1 MGAGHAHPLY
11 LPGHSPVHRLPAEVK
26 IVAALLGAICVV
38 ATPRAAFGM
47 FAGHLAVLAVVWGI
61 ARIPPGWILR
71 RAVIEL
77 PFVVLA
83 VLLPVTGPDPRIDV
97 LGVALSEPGLLG
109 AWNIVVKGTLGVLI
123 SLTLA
128 ATTPLRDLLL
138 GMQRLRAPALVV
150 TIATL
155 MLRYTDLIVAEAGR
169 MRRARLARGH
179 DPRFLWQV
187 GATARGIGAL
197 FIRAYERGERVHL
210 AMLSRGFDGALPQAA
225 EGAPSRRQWVTG
237 LAPAGV
243 AVLLAAAGWSVGERA
258 QRANAVSERTSTL
271 SVRTPSR
278 PAGRRPW
285 TSAAWRSPTP
295 TDTRPCTGSTCASSR
310 VSGSRCSGR
319 TGRARRH
326 WCCTS
331 TASCAPAPA
340 A

>member
-26 IVAALLGAICVV
+26 VVAALLGAVCVV

-83 VLLPVTGPDPRIDV
+83 VLLPITGPDPRVDV
-97 LGVALSEPGLLG
+97 LGVALSQPGLLG

-128 ATTPLRDLLL
+128 ATTPLRELLL
-138 GMQRLRAPALVV
+138 GVQRLHAPALVV

-155 MLRYTDLIVAEAGR
+155 MLRYADLIVAEATR
-169 MRRARLARGH
+169 MRRARLSRGH

-187 GATARGIGAL
+187 GATARGVGAL
-197 FIRAYERGERVHL
+197 FVRAYERGERVHL
-210 AMLSRGFDGALPQAA
+210 AMLSRGFDGALPCATDD
-225 EGAPSRRQWVTG
+225 APSRRQWVAG

-243 AVLLAAAGWSVGERA
+243 AVVLAAAGWSVA
-258 QRANAVSERTSTL
+258 
-271 SVRTPSR
+271 
-278 PAGRRPW
+278 
-285 TSAAWRSPTP
+285 
-295 TDTRPCTGSTCASSR
+295 
-310 VSGSRCSGR
+310 
-319 TGRARRH
+319 
-326 WCCTS
+326 
-331 TASCAPAPA
+331 
-340 A
+340 

>member
-97 LGVALSEPGLLG
+97 LGVALSQPGLLG
-109 AWNIVVKGTLGVLI
+109 AWNIIAKGTLGVLI

-169 MRRARLARGH
+169 MRRARLSRGH

-187 GATARGIGAL
+187 GATARGVGAL
-197 FIRAYERGERVHL
+197 FVRAYERGERVHL
-210 AMLSRGFDGALPQAA
+210 AMLSRGFDGTLPHAA
-225 EGAPSRRQWVTG
+225 EDAPNRRQWATG

-243 AVLLAAAGWSVGERA
+243 AVLLAAAGWSVA
-258 QRANAVSERTSTL
+258 
-271 SVRTPSR
+271 
-278 PAGRRPW
+278 
-285 TSAAWRSPTP
+285 
-295 TDTRPCTGSTCASSR
+295 
-310 VSGSRCSGR
+310 
-319 TGRARRH
+319 
-326 WCCTS
+326 
-331 TASCAPAPA
+331 
-340 A
+340 